1 MRAVLDPTTDTQL
14 IELTKLSQLY
24 EFPDFLKQADIEE
37 TMSPSDIPLN
47 SYALPQAS
55 MYPCHTKAGTALSI
69 IYYFDK
75 RGEFQAKTQLMI
87 EDRLAKAAEYFGLSD
102 FIEAVE
108 KKADEANKPTTLPD
122 SAYVY
127 VEVVDGVKVGYEAM
141 VDAVTTKRAA
151 DWLLSQ
157 QDVIPYAVRKGM
169 AERIL
174 FKVAEFNVGLKE
186 QALESLEKNAGRGYP
201 DTAKLASCLQRR
213 AKLAQDEESRS
224 HLRQVA
230 ESILSV
236 SKEASASLDWGFLV
250 NALEAFDERHNLRT
264 KYAHLVER
272 PVDVIF
278 EVNSVK
284 LARDC
289 GQQVQLSNGT
299 MYSEDSFTKLSK
311 DALAGVF
318 GEDFAS
324 AACNDGHQ
332 VDPGFFKT
340 ASAYL
345 TQQQSL
351 LLETLLKQAGEMP
364 VVERGHILCQTKLT
378 NAAKLYS
385 PGSH

>member
-1 MRAVLDPTTDTQL
+1 MRAVLDPTTDKQR
-14 IELTKLSQLY
+14 IELTKLAQLY

-75 RGEFQAKTQLMI
+75 RGEFPLKTQVMI
-87 EDRLAKAAEYFGLSD
+87 EDRLAKAADYFDLSD
-102 FIEAVE
+102 FIEEIE
-108 KKADEANKPTTLPD
+108 KKAEDANKPTTLPD
-122 SAYVY
+122 SAYVH
-127 VEVVDGVKVGYEAM
+127 VEVVDGVKVGYAAM
-141 VDAVTTKRAA
+141 VDAITTKRAA

-157 QDVIPYAVRKGM
+157 QDVIPYETRKGM

-186 QALESLEKNAGRGYP
+186 HALESLEKNAGRGYP
-201 DTAKLASCLQRR
+201 DTVKLAACIQRR

-224 HLRQVA
+224 NLQQTA
-230 ESILSV
+230 ESILSM
-236 SKEASASLDWGFLV
+236 SKEASATMDWSSLV
-250 NALEAFDERHNLRT
+250 NALEAFDERHNLRA
-264 KYAHLVER
+264 KYAQLVER

-289 GQQVQLSNGT
+289 GRQIQLSNGT

-311 DALAGVF
+311 DALASVF
-318 GEDFAS
+318 GENFAE

-340 ASAYL
+340 ASTYL

-351 LLETLLKQAGEMP
+351 LLETLLKQAG
-364 VVERGHILCQTKLT
+364 
-378 NAAKLYS
+378 
-385 PGSH
+385 